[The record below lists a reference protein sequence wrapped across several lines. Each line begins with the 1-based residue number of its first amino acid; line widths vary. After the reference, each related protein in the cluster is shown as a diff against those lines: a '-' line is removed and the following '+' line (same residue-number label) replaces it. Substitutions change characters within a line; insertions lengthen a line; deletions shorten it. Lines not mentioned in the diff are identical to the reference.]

1 MPKKESA
8 EGRFNSGK
16 LRSNSKRS
24 ETEII
29 YLSTV
34 EIRRTAK
41 LRFLKSSVQHWKWW
55 LCKSSRSHLQLSLGL
70 RNIWYG
76 CHSRFLS
83 ASEASEPPV
92 SHTSTSPSAREA
104 DCCSAI
110 RWKCA
115 LGKFSPGMLCESCPT
130 PPGHVLIVFNVW
142 DVYAETGAVS
152 QRFEEQIGHR
162 SLYRGPLHWHG
173 LWHYICVCPTSVVHE
188 KCWF

>member
-1 MPKKESA
+1 M
-8 EGRFNSGK
+8 
-16 LRSNSKRS
+16 
-24 ETEII
+24 EII

-92 SHTSTSPSAREA
+92 SHTSTSPSARGA
-104 DCCSAI
+104 YCCSAI

-130 PPGHVLIVFNVW
+130 PPGHVFLKSYSTSGTSMRKLAPSRNVLNNKSATV
-142 DVYAETGAVS
+142 VYTGDLFTGMDFDTISVCVQPRLFMKNVDFRNRQRLKVS
-152 QRFEEQIGHR
+152 
-162 SLYRGPLHWHG
+162 
-173 LWHYICVCPTSVVHE
+173 
-188 KCWF
+188 